1 MRPIVYTIIGGSG
14 TKITSPVCPI
24 DYYISPANIALS
36 VVVTGTIT
44 YSVQYTFDDVFA
56 AGYNP
61 NAAGANWTDHPT
73 LGTQT
78 TTKDSNISYPVRGI
92 RITSPA
98 SPSSSGIAT
107 LTIIQGGG
115 GGLA

>member
-14 TKITSPVCPI
+14 TQITSPVCPI
-24 DYYISPANIALS
+24 DHYVSPANIALN

-44 YSVQYTFDDVFA
+44 YTVQYTFDDVFA

-61 NAAGANWTDHPT
+61 NAGSANWTNHPT
-73 LGTQT
+73 LVTQT

-92 RITSPA
+92 RVISPA
-98 SPSSSGIAT
+98 SPSSSGTAT

>member
-1 MRPIVYTIIGGSG
+1 MRPVVYTINGGNG
-14 TKITSPVCPI
+14 TKTTSPVCAI

-36 VVVTGTIT
+36 VVVTNTIT
-44 YSVQYTFDDVFA
+44 YSVQYTFDNVFA
-56 AGYNP
+56 AGYDP
-61 NAAGANWTDHPT
+61 NAASANWTDHPT

-92 RITSPA
+92 RIISPA
-98 SPSSSGIAT
+98 SPATTGIAT